1 MLFLLTGD
9 IQIGKTRWLEQLVGD
24 MRARGVKCAGVVA
37 PGVWRERTAAE
48 LAAGEGNHGGAAAG
62 EGNHG
67 GAAAGEGRFEKLS
80 AGKEAP
86 QKLPANKGRFEKL
99 GIDNVLL
106 PSGERIS
113 FARRR
118 DLAQKEGSYDEKS
131 QSGRARLAWNIS
143 DEAIARVNAHFDA
156 LAGAMVDGASEVSL
170 LAAPSQVGSSSDA
183 LTSARAPYF
192 LVVDELGQ
200 LELMRDGGLTSAVAL
215 LERGAN
221 PQVPHALVVVRE
233 WLLDC
238 ARERFGQAW
247 GEVVPIGP
255 TDDARVMIFESFSL

>member
-9 IQIGKTRWLEQLVGD
+9 IQIGKTRWLEQLICD
-24 MRARGVKCAGVVA
+24 MCARGVECAGVVA

-48 LAAGEGNHGGAAAG
+48 LAASEGRSK
-62 EGNHG
+62 E
-67 GAAAGEGRFEKLS
+67 AAAGEGRFEKLPV
-80 AGKEAP
+80 GKEAP
-86 QKLPANKGRFEKL
+86 SKLPTNEGRFEKL

-106 PSGERIS
+106 PGGERIS

-131 QSGRARLAWNIS
+131 QSGLARLGWSIS

-156 LAGAMVDGASEVSL
+156 LAGAIMDGALDLSL
-170 LAAPSQVGSSSDA
+170 STTSYRVGSSSGA
-183 LTSARAPYF
+183 LTSAPPPYF

-200 LELMRDGGLTSAVAL
+200 LELIRGGGLTSAVAM

-221 PQVPHALVVVRE
+221 VRAPHALVVVRE
-233 WLLDC
+233 WLLDY

-255 TDDARVMIFESFSL
+255 TDEAREMIFKSFGL